1 MAAAASGEGEEEITA
16 DVDVDVDVDV
26 DALVVVIMT
35 KDLPAKSLVRF
46 QPSLTILSFLP
57 IKQIKIIEKSCQL

>member
-16 DVDVDVDVDV
+16 DVDVDVDV